1 MRKAPD
7 ALAPEAALPR
17 SAGPVYYPRR
27 VRESERAELE
37 AYRDLFAA
45 APAGV
50 PAQTRTVGSAVAL
63 RVPGAPLVELNRIVG
78 LTASAQLDELESF
91 YGEDRIVV
99 SLDPEAGLDDELR
112 RRGYSEGYAW
122 QKFERSVDPYE
133 ARTDLQVADAGR
145 AGEFGGIIAVAFDAP
160 PKLAGWLDL
169 LVGRPGWHVFIS
181 YYGERPVGGG
191 ALFVTGKTGWFG
203 IAGTLPEARGRGSQG
218 AIFAARIERAR
229 ELGLELL
236 VTETGVPRDGKPGPS
251 YRNMLRVG
259 LEPIYVRPNY
269 VRGGATRSP

>member
-1 MRKAPD
+1 
-7 ALAPEAALPR
+7 
-17 SAGPVYYPRR
+17 

-45 APAGV
+45 APAGL

-78 LTASAQLDELESF
+78 LTASAQLDELESL

-99 SLDPEAGLDDELR
+99 SLDPGAGLDDELR

-122 QKFERSVDPYE
+122 QKFERGPEPYE
-133 ARTDLQVADAGR
+133 ARTDLRVADAER
-145 AGEFGGIIAVAFDAP
+145 AGEFGRIISVAFGAP
-160 PKLAGWLDL
+160 PPLAGWLDML
-169 LVGRPGWHVFIS
+169 IGRTGWHVFIS
-181 YYGERPVGGG
+181 YDGERAVGGG

-229 ELGLELL
+229 QLGLRLL
-236 VTETGVPRDGKPGPS
+236 VTETGVPRDDQPGPS

-259 LEPIYVRPNY
+259 LEPTYVRPNY
-269 VRGGATRSP
+269 VRESATRSP

>member
-112 RRGYSEGYAW
+112 RRGYTEGYAW
-122 QKFERSVDPYE
+122 QKFERGVDPYE
-133 ARTDLQVADAGR
+133 ARTDLQVTDARR
-145 AGEFGGIIAVAFDAP
+145 AGEFGGIIAVAF
-160 PKLAGWLDL
+160 
-169 LVGRPGWHVFIS
+169 
-181 YYGERPVGGG
+181 
-191 ALFVTGKTGWFG
+191 
-203 IAGTLPEARGRGSQG
+203 
-218 AIFAARIERAR
+218 
-229 ELGLELL
+229 
-236 VTETGVPRDGKPGPS
+236 
-251 YRNMLRVG
+251 
-259 LEPIYVRPNY
+259 
-269 VRGGATRSP
+269 

>member
-37 AYRDLFAA
+37 AYRDLFAV
-45 APAGV
+45 APAGI
-50 PAQTRTVGSAVAL
+50 PAQSRTAGTAVAL
-63 RVPGAPLVELNRIVG
+63 RVPGAPLIELNRIVG
-78 LTASAQLDELESF
+78 LTAPAQLDELESF

-99 SLDPEAGLDDELR
+99 SLDPGAGLDDELR
-112 RRGYSEGYAW
+112 RRGYSEGYPW
-122 QKFERSVDPYE
+122 QKFERGLEPYE
-133 ARTDLQVADAGR
+133 ARTDLRVADAGQ
-145 AGEFGGIIAVAFDAP
+145 AGEFGRIIAVAFGAP
-160 PKLAGWLDL
+160 RELGGWLDM
-169 LVGRPGWHVFIS
+169 LVARPGWHVFIS
-181 YYGERPVGGG
+181 YDGERAVGGG
-191 ALFVTGKTGWFG
+191 ALFVTGKSGWFG

-259 LEPIYVRPNY
+259 LEPTYVRPNY
-269 VRGGATRSP
+269 VREAATSAR